1 MNKFRIFLAMSLI
14 LLASAVQAETRLIMI
29 EERGCVWCAK
39 WNREIA
45 PIYPKTTEGRAAPL
59 HRINIR
65 QAKISRYTFARSR
78 LFTPTFV
85 LMQDGIEISRIE
97 GYPGEAFFWELLA
110 QMIKNKDTAQ
120 TTN

>member
-65 QAKISRYTFARSR
+65 QAKNSRYTFARSR